1 MVPKKSNKTVNYI
14 ITGGAGFIASHLARY
29 LVGQGHSVGI
39 IDNLSTGNMSN
50 ISDIKDKIS
59 FYNLDILDGTIEDVI
74 KNSDGIF
81 HHAALVSVPESFA
94 KPKEYENVNVLGT
107 GNIFRLAEKFHI
119 KTVFASSSSVYGNTK
134 NIPTPE
140 SEPLGPVN
148 PYGITKLKAEHL
160 AKEYWNDCDIV
171 GLRYYNVYGNTMVSS
186 GAGVISQFYQ
196 SIQNNTPLTIDGNGE
211 QLRDFV
217 HIQDVI
223 HATISA
229 MEKDTGSG
237 FINIGSGNTISIL
250 NLANLFIKY
259 SGSNLQPIFQEQK
272 EGNVLA
278 SQADVSL
285 AKKLLGW
292 QPQTTLEDWIKNLYK
307 S

>member
-1 MVPKKSNKTVNYI
+1 MNYI
-14 ITGGAGFIASHLARY
+14 ITGGAGFIGSHLARY
-29 LVGQGHSVGI
+29 LVENGHSVGI
-39 IDNLSTGNMSN
+39 IDNLSTGNLSN
-50 ISDIKDKIS
+50 ISDIIDKVS
-59 FYNLDILDGTIEDVI
+59 FHKLDILDDSIEDVI

-107 GNIFRLAEKFHI
+107 KNIFSLAKKFHI

-134 NIPTPE
+134 NIPTSE
-140 SEPLGPVN
+140 SEPLDPVN

-160 AKEYWNDCDIV
+160 AKEYSKNLDIV
-171 GLRYYNVYGNTMVSS
+171 GLRYYNVYGNAMVSS
-186 GAGVISQFYQ
+186 GAGVISQFYKN
-196 SIQNNTPLTIDGNGE
+196 IQNHTPLIIDGNGE

-217 HIQDVI
+217 YVQDIVK
-223 HATISA
+223 ATVSA
-229 MEKDTGSG
+229 MEKNTGSS
-237 FINIGSGNTISIL
+237 FINIGTGDTMSIL
-250 NLANLFIKY
+250 HLANLFIKY
-259 SGSNLQPIFQEQK
+259 SGSNLQPIFQGQK

-278 SQADVSL
+278 SQADISL

-307 S
+307 

>member
-1 MVPKKSNKTVNYI
+1 MNYI
-14 ITGGAGFIASHLARY
+14 ITGGAGFIGSHLTRY
-29 LVGQGHSVGI
+29 LVERGHSVGI

-50 ISDIKDKIS
+50 IADIKAKVS
-59 FYNLDILDGTIEDVI
+59 FYKLDILDGSIEDVI

-81 HHAALVSVPESFA
+81 HHAALVSVPESFV
-94 KPKEYENVNVLGT
+94 KPDEYENVNVLGT
-107 GNIFRLAEKFHI
+107 KNIFDMAKKFHI

-140 SEPLGPVN
+140 SEPLDPVN

-160 AKEYWNDCDIV
+160 AKEYSKYFDIV
-171 GLRYYNVYGNTMVSS
+171 GLRYYNVYGSAMVSS
-186 GAGVISQFYQ
+186 GTGVISQFYKN
-196 SIQNNTPLTIDGNGE
+196 IQNHTPLTIDGNGE

-217 HIQDVI
+217 YIQDVVK
-223 HATISA
+223 ATVSA
-229 MEKDTGSG
+229 MEKNTGSS
-237 FINIGSGNTISIL
+237 FINIGSGNTVSIL
-250 NLANLFIKY
+250 HLANLFIKY
-259 SGSNLQPIFQEQK
+259 SGSNLQPVFQGQK

-285 AKKLLGW
+285 AKKLLDW